1 MTLQVLPWAAP
12 AAPAVGGVDAA
23 AAGAAVAVPVS
34 ESVDGVDAAAA
45 AAAALKRRTQKDKK
59 NTRDRERRARV
70 AAEKA
75 AAPVLPAQAPVPS
88 AGEGVDAAVK
98 AAAPVLPAQAPVP
111 SDGEVGPSP
120 SKKQKAAVIAAKKL
134 VHCIAGYAGRGR
146 ATPAAP
152 PRMRTLYL
160 GRELMPTKIVMRPGG
175 GGKPAQRYGR
185 SRVVR
190 RGPLPAHSQ
199 GAPAPAEAAPAQSA
213 PAPAAAEPA
222 EKVSTSAT
230 KGGGVHTKWIED

>member
-1 MTLQVLPWAAP
+1 M
-12 AAPAVGGVDAA
+12 
-23 AAGAAVAVPVS
+23 AVPVS

-45 AAAALKRRTQKDKK
+45 ALKRRAQMDEKNRRSVIARAKK
-59 NTRDRERRARV
+59 TAEK

-120 SKKQKAAVIAAKKL
+120 SKRQKARDTADEKL
-134 VHCIAGYAGRGR
+134 QSCIAGYAGRGR

-199 GAPAPAEAAPAQSA
+199 GAPAPAEAAPEAA
-213 PAPAAAEPA
+213 PEAEPVKA
-222 EKVSTSAT
+222 DPALSMMMSFF
-230 KGGGVHTKWIED
+230 